1 MPTLNT
7 KGWMHLCIKHLASQ
21 AEFPSGCERRDISET
36 MSASLMYIAVLSAGE
51 KEKNQI
57 NLIVFIYSWECNP
70 LWNFL
75 PLNCTISYLFSVEG
89 ETWIFST
96 GKSTKEPGCEFSW
109 SNWHMLQGE
118 KELLTSSGV
127 PLWWSQE
134 VRLFCLLHSSWH
146 LTWKMLPLN
155 QIIWKIHVF
164 WSNIKIKKS

>member
-1 MPTLNT
+1 MMPTLNT

-21 AEFPSGCERRDISET
+21 AEFPSGCKRRDISET

-75 PLNCTISYLFSVEG
+75 PLNCTTSYLFSIGG
-89 ETWIFST
+89 ETWISFT
-96 GKSTKEPGCEFSW
+96 GRSTKAPRYEFSW
-109 SNWHMLQGE
+109 SSWHMLQGE

-134 VRLFCLLHSSWH
+134 IRLFCLLHSCWH
-146 LTWKMLPLN
+146 LTWKILPLN
-155 QIIWKIHVF
+155 QII
-164 WSNIKIKKS
+164 

>member
-7 KGWMHLCIKHLASQ
+7 KGWMHLCIKQLARQ
-21 AEFPSGCERRDISET
+21 AEFPSGCKRRGVSET

-57 NLIVFIYSWECNP
+57 HLIVFICSWEWNP

-118 KELLTSSGV
+118 MELLTSSGV
-127 PLWWSQE
+127 PCDG
-134 VRLFCLLHSSWH
+134 V
-146 LTWKMLPLN
+146 
-155 QIIWKIHVF
+155 
-164 WSNIKIKKS
+164 KKSDFSVYCTVVDTWHGRYCLSIKSFEKYMSFEVI